1 MGSRYHTK
9 KRFEPK
15 AIALRALNGT
25 DEESYNTLPKY
36 CTDLLRNNSG
46 SKIVLEST
54 LDENTMEEH
63 FQRLGMF
70 VCYKASA
77 IGFSFCRPVLNL
89 DGTYLNA
96 KYQVCFWQLP
106 VSMQMALYFL

>member
-54 LDENTMEEH
+54 LDENTMEER
-63 FQRLGMF
+63 FRRMF

-77 IGFSFCRPVLNL
+77 IGFSFCQPVLGL
-89 DGTYLNA
+89 DGTYLYAILYVNYFHLA
-96 KYQVCFWQLP
+96 ELP
-106 VSMQMALYFL
+106 